1 MSQYSGSWP
10 WQWEP
15 QSWQS
20 WHYPSASS
28 SDPGHTGQR
37 WHPNPNNPAEV
48 RLRHAMDQKWER
60 EKRRRQKRREEKG
73 HGKGQDDPLAP
84 GDDPAP
90 EQNKDNENKQKEP
103 PLSKP
108 APKLMPVKQTKAE
121 VPQCKPEP
129 KKMPVDRQ
137 VQPKVAK
144 TEPEENMEKDKKRCQ
159 GQAAS
164 DTCEDLWREGEK
176 WAEEETMK
184 LQEAEKWA
192 EEETV
197 QWLNERYAFWV
208 DCMEWADEETKIW
221 LAQNLSPNGIE
232 QNMVRNTYSVRLSP
246 AFICD
251 QRLMRG
257 QLKQSIHCSM
267 INQSSFV
274 EGLCGAVFCSQSTI
288 VSQGGP
294 PARASQ
300 SNT

>member
-1 MSQYSGSWP
+1 MSQSSGSWP

-15 QSWQS
+15 QSW
-20 WHYPSASS
+20 HCPSASS
-28 SDPGHTGQR
+28 SNPGHTGQR
-37 WHPNPNNPAEV
+37 WHPNPNNFAEV
-48 RLRHAMDQKWER
+48 RLRQAMDQKWER
-60 EKRRRQKRREEKG
+60 EKRRRQKRRQEKG
-73 HGKGQDDPLAP
+73 HGKGQDDPLPP

-90 EQNKDNENKQKEP
+90 EQNKDNKENKQKEP
-103 PLSKP
+103 PLFKP
-108 APKLMPVKQTKAE
+108 KPKPKLPMPVKPKAE

-144 TEPEENMEKDKKRCQ
+144 TEPEENMKKDKKCE

-164 DTCEDLWREGEK
+164 DTWEDLWREGEK
-176 WAEEETMK
+176 WAEEETQKM
-184 LQEAEKWA
+184 QEAEKWA
-192 EEETV
+192 EEETL

-221 LAQNLSPNGIE
+221 LAQNLSPNGME

-257 QLKQSIHCSM
+257 QFKQSIHCSM

-274 EGLCGAVFCSQSTI
+274 EGLCGALFCSQSTI
-288 VSQGGP
+288 ASQGGP